1 MEARINRLD
10 EDFKAMRADLSA
22 TRSDTAYIRGRV
34 ESLPTTWHR
43 VGTILAGNIWLAGA
57 LRAAVKLFGH
67 S

>member
-1 MEARINRLD
+1 
-10 EDFKAMRADLSA
+10 MRADLCA

-34 ESLPTTWHR
+34 ESLPTTWHM
-43 VGTILAGNIWLAGA
+43 VGTILVGNIGLACA